1 MLEDL
6 ESIEKESL
14 EPGTTEVGR
23 TEADQEEVYCKAI
36 IRKNV
41 APEVVDLQ
49 WLQTLF
55 IH

>member
-6 ESIEKESL
+6 ESIENESL
-14 EPGTTEVGR
+14 EPGTREVGR
-23 TEADQEEVYCKAI
+23 TEADQEEVHCKAI